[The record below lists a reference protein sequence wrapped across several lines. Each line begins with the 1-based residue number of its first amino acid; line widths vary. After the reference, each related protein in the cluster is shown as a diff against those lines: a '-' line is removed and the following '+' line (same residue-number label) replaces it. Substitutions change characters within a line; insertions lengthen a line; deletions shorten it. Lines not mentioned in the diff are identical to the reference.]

1 MTYIKNITLNHNDVT
16 DFIKL
21 LSKENDVYFTLSQP
35 TVSPFVINGLNSVAY
50 SLLQFE
56 YPIKLIGYFK
66 EYDDTAIKLKYK
78 QLDDMLNKYI
88 I

>member
-1 MTYIKNITLNHNDVT
+1 MTYIKNITLSNDEVA
-16 DFIKL
+16 DFIEL
-21 LSKENDVYFTLSQP
+21 LGKKNDVYFTLSQP
-35 TVSPFVINGLNSVAY
+35 TISPFVINGLNSVAY

-66 EYDDTAIKLKYK
+66 EHNDTAIKLKYK
-78 QLDDMLNKYI
+78 QLDDMLYKYI